1 MDQTQLQDKI
11 AEYYK
16 KLTPNMQGVFERME
30 WMQAVQDIGFT
41 YKLTQEQIAILAT
54 ETTLA
59 LLGIIHPDEYRNVII
74 DNLKADADTQQKILN
89 DIYEK
94 VFKPI
99 APDLTEAYITNVQ
112 DIIKED
118 SDDIPLPPPTTNKE
132 IPIPVPVQKTEKTT
146 APISNSQNGI
156 FEKAG
161 IEMVEDEGAH
171 LTIVENK
178 LNKPT
183 VKMQSVKDYSL
194 PKLSREKPNDDHT
207 KPSSDPY
214 HEAI

>member
-1 MDQTQLQDKI
+1 MDQENIRNLIIERFNSLQPEI
-11 AEYYK
+11 
-16 KLTPNMQGVFERME
+16 
-30 WMQAVQDIGFT
+30 QD
-41 YKLTQEQIAILAT
+41 AILDTAY
-54 ETTLA
+54 EEKLSKISEKYNLSKEQWYDFEIHTTLVMLGNTHPEDYLNA
-59 LLGIIHPDEYRNVII
+59 LIESLKISNDTALKIVTEVNETILKDILPILKQNFI
-74 DNLKADADTQQKILN
+74 DDDTEEEEIKA
-89 DIYEK
+89 
-94 VFKPI
+94 V
-99 APDLTEAYITNVQ
+99 
-112 DIIKED
+112 
-118 SDDIPLPPPTTNKE
+118 PLPPPTTNKE
-132 IPIPVPVQKTEKTT
+132 IPIPVPAQKIEKIT

-171 LTIVENK
+171 LAIVENK